1 MVDVAFAADAAAG
14 AGGAQGLMS
23 FLPLV
28 LIFVVFYFLL
38 IRPQQKKAKEHQEFI
53 ANLKKGDEVLT
64 SGGLQGKIT
73 GLTDRVATLEIAE
86 NVRVKIARSY
96 ILGSVAGLEGGE
108 KKEGGGAACA
118 IGGSNKG

>member
-1 MVDVAFAADAAAG
+1 MIGVAYAADAAAG
-14 AGGAQGLMS
+14 AGGPQGLMS

-38 IRPQQKKAKEHQEFI
+38 IRPQQKKAKEHQDFI

-73 GLTDRVATLEIAE
+73 GLTDRVATLEIAD

-96 ILGSVAGLEGGE
+96 ILGSVAADGGE
-108 KKEGGGAACA
+108 GKEGAACA
-118 IGGSNKG
+118 IGGGGKGC

>member
-1 MVDVAFAADAAAG
+1 MEGVAFAADAAAG
-14 AGGAQGLMS
+14 GAAGPGGLMS

-64 SGGLQGKIT
+64 SCGLQGKIT
-73 GLTDRVATLEIAE
+73 GLTDRVATLEIAD

-96 ILGSVAGLEGGE
+96 ILGSLAGLEGGE
-108 KKEGGGAACA
+108 KKEGAACS
-118 IGGSNKG
+118 IGGG

>member
-1 MVDVAFAADAAAG
+1 MVDVAFAADAAAQG
-14 AGGAQGLMS
+14 AGGPGGLMS
-23 FLPLV
+23 FLPLI

-38 IRPQQKKAKEHQEFI
+38 IRPQQKKAKEHQSFI

-73 GLTDRVATLEIAE
+73 GLTERVATLEIAE

-96 ILGSVAGLEGGE
+96 ILGSVAGLEGGD
-108 KKEGGGAACA
+108 KKDGAACA
-118 IGGSNKG
+118 IGGSKG

>member
-1 MVDVAFAADAAAG
+1 MEGVAFAADAAAG

-38 IRPQQKKAKEHQEFI
+38 IRPQQKKAKDHQEFI

-73 GLTDRVATLEIAE
+73 GLTERVATLEIAE
-86 NVRVKIARSY
+86 NVRVKIARAY
-96 ILGSVAGLEGGE
+96 ILGSIAALEGGE
-108 KKEGGGAACA
+108 KKEGAACA
-118 IGGSNKG
+118 SGGKGC

>member
-14 AGGAQGLMS
+14 AGGAGGLMS

-38 IRPQQKKAKEHQEFI
+38 IRPQQKKAKAHQEFV

-73 GLTDRVATLEIAE
+73 GLTDRVATIEIAE
-86 NVRVKIARSY
+86 NVRVKIARAY
-96 ILGSVAGLEGGE
+96 ILGSVAGTEGGE
-108 KKEGGGAACA
+108 GKEGASCA
-118 IGGSNKG
+118 IGGGGKGC

>member
-1 MVDVAFAADAAAG
+1 MVSVAYAADAAAG
-14 AGGAQGLMS
+14 AGGAQGFLS

-38 IRPQQKKAKEHQEFI
+38 IRPQQKKAKEHRNFI
-53 ANLKKGDEVLT
+53 ANIKKGDEVLT

-86 NVRVKIARSY
+86 NVRVKVARPY
-96 ILGSVAGLEGGE
+96 ILGSVAAMEGGDG
-108 KKEGGGAACA
+108 KEGAACA
-118 IGGSNKG
+118 IGSKG

>member
-1 MVDVAFAADAAAG
+1 MVSVAYAADAAAG

-38 IRPQQKKAKEHQEFI
+38 IRPQQKKAKEHQNFI

-86 NVRVKIARSY
+86 NVRVKIARPY
-96 ILGSVAGLEGGE
+96 ILGSVAADGGE
-108 KKEGGGAACA
+108 GKEGAACA
-118 IGGSNKG
+118 IGGGGKGC

>member
-14 AGGAQGLMS
+14 AGGQGGLMS
-23 FLPLV
+23 FLPLI

-38 IRPQQKKAKEHQEFI
+38 IRPQQKKAKAHQEFI

-64 SGGLQGKIT
+64 SGGIQGKIT

-86 NVRVKIARSY
+86 NVRVKIARPY
-96 ILGSVAGLEGGE
+96 ILGSVAAMEGGE
-108 KKEGGGAACA
+108 KKDGAACA
-118 IGGSNKG
+118 IGGGSKGC

>member
-1 MVDVAFAADAAAG
+1 MEGVAFAADAV
-14 AGGAQGLMS
+14 AGGIGGSQGLMS
-23 FLPLV
+23 FLPLI
-28 LIFVVFYFLL
+28 LIFIVFYFLL

-73 GLTDRVATLEIAE
+73 GLTERVATLEIAD

-96 ILGSVAGLEGGE
+96 ILGSLASMEGGD
-108 KKEGGGAACA
+108 KKDGASCA
-118 IGGSNKG
+118 IGGGKGC

>member
-23 FLPLV
+23 FLPLI

-38 IRPQQKKAKEHQEFI
+38 IRPQQKKAKAHQEFI
-53 ANLKKGDEVLT
+53 DNLKKGDEVLT
-64 SGGLQGKIT
+64 SGGIQGKIT

-86 NVRVKIARSY
+86 NVRVKIARPY
-96 ILGSVAGLEGGE
+96 ILGSVACLEGGE
-108 KKEGGGAACA
+108 KKDGPACA
-118 IGGSNKG
+118 IEVGSKGC

>member
-14 AGGAQGLMS
+14 GAAGPQGLMS
-23 FLPLV
+23 FLPLI

-38 IRPQQKKAKEHQEFI
+38 IRTQQKKAKEHQEFV

-73 GLTDRVATLEIAE
+73 GLTDRVATIEIAE

-96 ILGSVAGLEGGE
+96 ILGSLASMEGGE
-108 KKEGGGAACA
+108 KKEGAACA
-118 IGGSNKG
+118 IGSKGG

>member
-1 MVDVAFAADAAAG
+1 MVDVAYAADAAAG
-14 AGGAQGLMS
+14 AGGPGGLMS

-86 NVRVKIARSY
+86 NVRVKIARPY
-96 ILGSVAGLEGGE
+96 ILGSVAGLEGGD
-108 KKEGGGAACA
+108 KKEGGAACA
-118 IGGSNKG
+118 IRGS